1 MAAEQHLLR
10 IDGGVDERVD
20 RDSLNRVYGPHKVVV
35 IMNGWFTKFAHH
47 WPPSS
52 NVLPIYFGFH
62 ISPHPAIVSR
72 MLSPD
77 SIEHFHRFS
86 PIGCRDLATLDL
98 LAGAGAVV
106 HYAANVPKSSPGI

>member
-1 MAAEQHLLR
+1 LAAEQHLPR
-10 IDGGVDERVD
+10 EDGRVNGRVD
-20 RDSLNRVYGPHKVVV
+20 RDSLSNVFGPHKIVV
-35 IMNGWFTKFAHH
+35 IMNGWFTKFANH

-52 NVLPIYFGFH
+52 NVLPVYFGFH
-62 ISPHPAIVSR
+62 ISPHPSIVSR

-86 PIGCRDLATLDL
+86 PIGCRDRATLDL
-98 LAGAGAVV
+98 LAAAGAAV